1 MSIIKNTSM
10 GYVSPSL
17 EGRRE
22 MSVGCDNGS
31 FSSPKEYCI
40 AAHRGWVS
48 ILILLCLTLPASAQG
63 TAEVWLNKA
72 VSQFQNKGVEVS
84 FRLNEEGFPL
94 TGKLLMEGDS
104 YHFDTE
110 EMKVWFDGTTQWTM
124 QYADDYSDLY
134 INTPTIEEQQSIN
147 PYLLLKH
154 YKEHFTAQDGSE
166 KTIAGKP
173 VHEVI
178 LTAKDNQQA
187 LTGLRVYIKSDG
199 HIAALTLIFPDEREY
214 KIEVRSMRNGLTFPK
229 QTFTYSEKAF
239 PADEVIDMR

>member
-17 EGRRE
+17 EDRRE

-84 FRLNEEGFPL
+84 FRLNEEVFPL
-94 TGKLLMEGDS
+94 TGKLLMEGNS

-110 EMKVWFDGTTQWTM
+110 EMKIWFDGTTQWTM

-134 INTPTIEEQQSIN
+134 INNPTIEEQQSIN